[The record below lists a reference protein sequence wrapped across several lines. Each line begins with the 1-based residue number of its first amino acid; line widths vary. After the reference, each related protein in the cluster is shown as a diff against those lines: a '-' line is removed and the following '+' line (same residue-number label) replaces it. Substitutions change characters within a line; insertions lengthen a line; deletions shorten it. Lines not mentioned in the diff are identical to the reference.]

1 MQDWIARILRT
12 LGQMIAG
19 GGFTLLFDQLVHDID
34 PRYAPYVALGA
45 TLFVTFVQNLLE
57 DAKVIPT
64 LMKPASPP
72 SSKTVEAVS
81 Q

>member
-1 MQDWIARILRT
+1 MNDWIARIVRT

-34 PRYAPYVALGA
+34 PKWQPYVALGA
-45 TLFVTFVQNLLE
+45 TLFVTFVQNLME
-57 DAKVIPT
+57 DMGAIPT
-64 LMKPASPP
+64 LLKPASPP
-72 SSKTVEAVS
+72 APKAVEPA